1 MTNYTTRALLRT
13 WADRLG
19 HDMYLRTMGT
29 EHRVISITARI
40 SDVVI
45 VTDKDTFEIPTSDI
59 DLMMWTLAD

>member
-1 MTNYTTRALLRT
+1 MAHTNYTTRALLRR

-19 HDMYLRTMGT
+19 HDMVVYLDTP
-29 EHRVISITARI
+29 HRVISITARI

-59 DLMMWTLAD
+59 DLLMWALD